1 MNRIFVPHSL
11 EKIEVDVK
19 NKIFKVNGEDFGM
32 DCTGFTITCKP
43 DEWKIRTEIDTT
55 VSFTTYDTK
64 GEQTKECTFESR
76 DAWFK
81 GADKG
86 LNKD

>member
-1 MNRIFVPHSL
+1 MNKIFVPHSL

-19 NKIFKVNGEDFGM
+19 NKVFRINGEDFGR

-43 DEWKIRTEIDTT
+43 AGWEIRAEINAM
-55 VSFTTYDTK
+55 VSFSTYD
-64 GEQTKECTFESR
+64 KEGSQKEKRTFESN

-81 GADKG
+81 GAFP
-86 LNKD
+86 N